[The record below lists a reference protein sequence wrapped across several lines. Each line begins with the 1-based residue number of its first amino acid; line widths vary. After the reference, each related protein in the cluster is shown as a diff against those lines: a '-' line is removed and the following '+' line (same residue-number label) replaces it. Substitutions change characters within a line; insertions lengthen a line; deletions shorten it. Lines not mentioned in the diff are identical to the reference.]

1 LSEWDTGRFPARQPP
16 DFDPAPPLA
25 FASSAVLRAWQSWHS
40 VHRLASPFD
49 PPCSS
54 GMRWS
59 ISWSLRTRPQHWQ
72 AKPSRLRMRS
82 RVLIHARPLIRSV
95 VPAFAPSVDTRL
107 LLSVGSVVLSRCS
120 FIWQKCKNPEARSYR
135 GFLFER
141 VPANLA
147 GDCTGSNY
155 GMVIANTGYICN
167 GIICSGVI
175 ISSITSS
182 PAAYSPPSA
191 TLSLSRSR
199 TGRTEYRNACAP
211 R

>member
-1 LSEWDTGRFPARQPP
+1 M
-16 DFDPAPPLA
+16 
-25 FASSAVLRAWQSWHS
+25 RAWQSWHS

-49 PPCSS
+49 PPCPS

-82 RVLIHARPLIRSV
+82 RVLIHDLPLIRSV
-95 VPAFAPSVDTRL
+95 VPAFASSVDTRL

-120 FIWQKCKNPEARSYR
+120 FIGQKCKNPEARSYR

-155 GMVIANTGYICN
+155 GVFIANTGYICN
-167 GIICSGVI
+167 GIICSGA
-175 ISSITSS
+175 SMYSITSS
-182 PAAYSPPSA
+182 SAACSPPSA
-191 TLSLSRSR
+191 TLSLFRPR
-199 TGRTEYRNACAP
+199 TGHSE
-211 R
+211 